1 MCLLTGYKKFFDQ
14 KQLTNK
20 ISVSVQSSDVESFK
34 FNGKNIRDFYIKY
47 VGQCLIS
54 HTAVGYNKKNGVQ
67 TMQRIVQEKYK
78 MRLGNAVV
86 DMKEVGKNVHLHAD
100 MVLLQKPGLYCFL
113 IRWKTDEAEPFMEWA
128 VKTVSPQEVQKL
140 ALANEK
146 KRCSTCTP

>member
-1 MCLLTGYKKFFDQ
+1 
-14 KQLTNK
+14 
-20 ISVSVQSSDVESFK
+20 
-34 FNGKNIRDFYIKY
+34 
-47 VGQCLIS
+47 
-54 HTAVGYNKKNGVQ
+54 
-67 TMQRIVQEKYK
+67 MQRIVQEKYK

-113 IRWKTDEAEPFMEWA
+113 IRWKTDEAKPFMEWA

-140 ALANEK
+140 ASANEK